1 MSALKLMRL
10 SINGRSR
17 DITVTPQETL
27 LDMLRDRLD
36 LTGSKRGC
44 NQGVCGA
51 CTVLIDGEPMRACL
65 SLALD
70 VEGMEVV
77 TVEGLGSGNT
87 LTVLQ
92 QAIIEHG
99 AVQCGFCVAGMLI
112 TAHALLRDNPHPSPE
127 EVRAALA
134 GNLCRCSGYGKIIE
148 AVCRAAEE
156 KAA

>member
-1 MSALKLMRL
+1 MSPPQRVSLLV
-10 SINGRSR
+10 NGRR
-17 DITVTPQETL
+17 REVMAAPEETL
-27 LDMLRDRLD
+27 LEILRDRLD

-65 SLALD
+65 SLALE
-70 VEGMEVV
+70 VEGSEVV
-77 TVEGLGSGNT
+77 TVEGLGAANT
-87 LTVLQ
+87 LTAVQ
-92 QAIIEHG
+92 RAMVEHG
-99 AVQCGFCVAGMLI
+99 AVQCGFCTAGMLM

-127 EVRAALA
+127 EVRAGLA

-156 KAA
+156 NAA